1 MQKKYGL
8 HGMSHIVTGTMRM
21 MLRSS
26 NLPRRVWDKQLHRW
40 HGGGSDDI
48 ETVLRNWRL
57 ETGDCHNPTIR
68 EWRWY
73 NIWQTAL
80 PDNVYSRTWPK
91 MTLWKAVGNA
101 RKRSLCSTKTQAN
114 EMWIFILKCLSKNN
128 EGINYYFYEK

>member
-1 MQKKYGL
+1 MAYMGC
-8 HGMSHIVTGTMRM
+8 HILLRVQWEWCWDHQTCHDVFEINNFTADTEGAATTLRLFWETG
-21 MLRSS
+21 
-26 NLPRRVWDKQLHRW
+26 D
-40 HGGGSDDI
+40 
-48 ETVLRNWRL
+48 WRL